1 MPNLHCEAITFPSS
15 DGKHTSSAF
24 LYTVPGQPVRAVL
37 QLSHGMCEYVRRYA
51 PMAEFYAAH
60 GIALA
65 GNDHLGHGD
74 TAQAGEHGHYGEP
87 NGRYHLLND
96 LHTMN
101 RILHERFPDTPIIL
115 YGHSMGS
122 FYARWYAE
130 KWPESITALV
140 ISGTAGPSF
149 MNVVGQRLAEL
160 IARVKGPR
168 YVSPLMVKLNF
179 GSYCRRI
186 ENAQSPNAWLSRDE
200 SVVNAYD
207 ADGLCT
213 FRFTA
218 ATYRE
223 MLATLNH
230 VSTKAWA
237 QAIDKDLP
245 VLLIAGDCDPVGD
258 YGSGVRKVWAMLG
271 DAGVRDLTCQIFE
284 GGPPRT
290 AQRDKPQRG
299 VRLRVDMDRGS
310 HFLTLYHAIFS
321 SAIPAEDFF
330 ILPIDKGAACVYYC
344 IKLLTQ

>member
-1 MPNLHCEAITFPSS
+1 MPNLHCEAIAFPSS

-87 NGRYHLLND
+87 NGRCHLLND

-149 MNVVGQRLAEL
+149 TECRRPAAGRADCPRQGAALCLAADGQAEL
-160 IARVKGPR
+160 RQLLQENRERAVAQCLAFPR
-168 YVSPLMVKLNF
+168 
-179 GSYCRRI
+179 
-186 ENAQSPNAWLSRDE
+186 
-200 SVVNAYD
+200 
-207 ADGLCT
+207 
-213 FRFTA
+213 
-218 ATYRE
+218 
-223 MLATLNH
+223 
-230 VSTKAWA
+230 
-237 QAIDKDLP
+237 
-245 VLLIAGDCDPVGD
+245 
-258 YGSGVRKVWAMLG
+258 
-271 DAGVRDLTCQIFE
+271 
-284 GGPPRT
+284 
-290 AQRDKPQRG
+290 
-299 VRLRVDMDRGS
+299 
-310 HFLTLYHAIFS
+310 
-321 SAIPAEDFF
+321 
-330 ILPIDKGAACVYYC
+330 
-344 IKLLTQ
+344 